1 MIDVYIATWSR
12 PLGKL
17 YVHNIKYTRT
27 RTLEKYKLYDAC
39 YILPLTYILPPPNK
53 IIKQNKKKDTYTHP

>member
-39 YILPLTYILPPPNK
+39 YILPLTYIPPPPR
-53 IIKQNKKKDTYTHP
+53 IK